1 MVQHHLKTC
10 FSLFIF
16 MVLACIHLDA
26 RAELVYGHDYLDV
39 PGYQKPSEKKIPVIE
54 FFWYQSDQCFE
65 LENLIDSWAR
75 YHSHDVRLIR
85 VPIPFGNEEP
95 MARVYYTLEASG
107 YGDRFHK
114 MLYHAIHVDNEDLSK
129 GFDLV
134 TWLSARGVNQTL
146 FESDTHSPFVEKHL
160 KKAAQLARRYSVLE
174 LPTLVVD
181 NRYVTNLGFAGS
193 PDRLYVILDK
203 LLIKAKADRK
213 AGH

>member
-1 MVQHHLKTC
+1 DRTAAEAVAEGHRGTARLHHRPDDVALVVQRCGCQRK
-10 FSLFIF
+10 
-16 MVLACIHLDA
+16 
-26 RAELVYGHDYLDV
+26 
-39 PGYQKPSEKKIPVIE
+39 
-54 FFWYQSDQCFE
+54 
-65 LENLIDSWAR
+65 
-75 YHSHDVRLIR
+75 
-85 VPIPFGNEEP
+85 
-95 MARVYYTLEASG
+95 EASG